1 MKRINTLAMKKT
13 SIIIIVVVALLALW
27 IVGDYNGMVTKDEA
41 VKTAWSQVENQYQ
54 KRSDLIP
61 NLVATVKGYAQHES
75 QTLENVVNARAKA
88 TQVTVS
94 PQNLDAASL
103 AQYQQAQGELSN
115 ALGRLMLVLERYPD
129 LKANQNFLT
138 LQAQLEGMENR
149 IAVER
154 KRFNEAAQSYNTSI
168 RRFPRSILASM
179 FGFDPKPYFEAEA
192 GSEQAPKVEF

>member
-1 MKRINTLAMKKT
+1 MKKT

-27 IVGDYNGMVTKDEA
+27 IVGDYNSMVTKDEA